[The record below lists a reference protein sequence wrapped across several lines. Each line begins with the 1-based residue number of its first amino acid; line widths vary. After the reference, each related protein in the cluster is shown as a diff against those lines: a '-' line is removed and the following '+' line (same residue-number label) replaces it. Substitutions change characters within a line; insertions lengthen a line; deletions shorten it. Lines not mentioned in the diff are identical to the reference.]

1 MKTES
6 STFFVILIQC
16 EIDAQKSTNGISHW
30 RMEAFSKK
38 IHFSS
43 SWRFAELKGQAYR
56 PSKHYGLAFL
66 VNGHKRNFMH

>member
-1 MKTES
+1 MLKNPQME
-6 STFFVILIQC
+6 FLIG
-16 EIDAQKSTNGISHW
+16 EW
-30 RMEAFSKK
+30 RRLEKK